1 MRIQKIVCDKCR
13 KEITKNPFKIYF
25 EEIDRENTD
34 FVTSKADLEATSD
47 ITKMDFCGVCMDD
60 LQRMV
65 RTFANSMPAQI
76 ILDTQP
82 VVEMVKKADASVK
95 EKKRSGAV
103 KKYDHDAIWDLHKQ
117 GKRNIEI
124 EKELGV
130 PKTTVAWV
138 ICTRRKKEAEQV
150 GTSVKK
156 EETKTESKE
165 SEYGKGGLE
174 GKLKEL
180 ERDVLPAP
188 KSKKNWYDPETMIM
202 EQSDD
207 GRRNIVSKRKPTPVN
222 GQPVKVCVKNC
233 MVCQYSSAGSYCDY
247 STITGESRND
257 KPGLC
262 THRKLR

>member
-1 MRIQKIVCDKCR
+1 MRIQKIICDKCK
-13 KEITKNPFKIYF
+13 KEIKKNPLKVYF
-25 EEIDRENTD
+25 EEIDRDNGDFTTGKTELENT
-34 FVTSKADLEATSD
+34 SDLTE
-47 ITKMDFCGVCMDD
+47 MDFCEVCMDE

-65 RTFANSMPAQI
+65 RTFVNSMPAQI
-76 ILDTQP
+76 VLDTKQIAKSAKLEN
-82 VVEMVKKADASVK
+82 VSVKKTQNTN
-95 EKKRSGAV
+95 

-130 PKTTVAWV
+130 PKATVAWV

-150 GTSVKK
+150 STPVKK
-156 EETKTESKE
+156 EEAKTESKE

-180 ERDVLPAP
+180 EQEVLSAP
-188 KSKKNWYDPETMIM
+188 KTKKKDWYDPETMIV
-202 EQSDD
+202 EKSDD
-207 GRRNIVSKRKPTPVN
+207 GRRNIVSRRKPTPVD
-222 GQPVKVCVKNC
+222 GQPVKVCLKNC
-233 MVCQYSSAGSYCDY
+233 MVCQFSSTGGYCDY